1 MASLYLG
8 LRRADMQ
15 RIRLHIRPLL
25 HNDVKQIPLSADV
38 GKFEAE
44 LPDGKGYP
52 VKNRNIKEYEQSCG
66 KMGIGIY
73 ANGIRV
79 IRKIILLNVAN

>member
-1 MASLYLG
+1 
-8 LRRADMQ
+8 MQ